1 MEIKVSFDRDKLM
14 KWFDEDCEIECE
26 KCPLKGYMCDT
37 LLLAAYAEYLGKAWE
52 DNKNNK

>member
-37 LLLAAYAEYLGKAWE
+37 LLLAAYAEYLGKVWE